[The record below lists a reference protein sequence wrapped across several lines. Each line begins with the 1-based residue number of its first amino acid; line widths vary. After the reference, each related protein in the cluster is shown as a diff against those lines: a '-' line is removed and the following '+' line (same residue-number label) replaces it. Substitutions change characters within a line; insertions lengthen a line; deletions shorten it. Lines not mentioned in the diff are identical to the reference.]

1 MSKKDFKGGLQSLIG
16 ESNSITTDN
25 TNVNL
30 PNPPNE
36 SVNPKAEERATFII
50 PVDLHDQLKAIA
62 YWERLRI
69 KDVVTSALSEYIE
82 KYIDNNGVIQP
93 LPEDKRKNKR

>member
-16 ESNSITTDN
+16 EGNSIATDN
-25 TNVNL
+25 TNINL
-30 PNPPNE
+30 PNPPTE
-36 SVNPKAEERATFII
+36 SVTKAEERATFII

-82 KYIDNNGVIQP
+82 KYINDNGIIQP
-93 LPEDKRKNKR
+93 LPEDKRKNKK